1 MTMPE
6 DELHHQQSTDN
17 APLIP
22 TSLPPDLA
30 EFLRAQRYACL
41 THATDRGVV
50 LVVKIPGI
58 DIESARGT
66 VPIHFQHELYEHPA
80 APVIRIVTT
89 IYDQPRSPLRLETFA
104 NVEDP
109 QQRSDYAALAEQQE
123 LFMLFFDE
131 ALQHRLTKAVGGLD
145 NPVMLDVLQRA
156 DQFLAGIPPGQVNF
170 DLAKAAVMETTQ
182 L

>member
-1 MTMPE
+1 MHE
-6 DELHHQQSTDN
+6 DESHQQQLPDN
-17 APLIP
+17 TPLFP

-30 EFLRAQRYACL
+30 EFLKSQHYACL
-41 THATDRGVV
+41 MHPTDHGVV

-109 QQRSDYAALAEQQE
+109 QQRSDYAALADQSR

-131 ALQHRLTKAVGGLD
+131 GLRHRLSKAVGGLD
-145 NPVMLDVLQRA
+145 NQTMLQVLQEADRFRA
-156 DQFLAGIPPGQVNF
+156 AILESDYDF
-170 DLAKAAVMETTQ
+170 DLAKAMVMRSTQ